1 MRHLQITGVAQPD
14 WRVRKNRPHS
24 GTRKKWPV
32 VYLSLARHRPA
43 SDAINTVSAAMSRR
57 RCGWFYNVELLNS
70 LCTAEKQLWRHM
82 VQSPDDDWR
91 ETNNLEF
98 PLRDSTC
105 RAGGAPRVIR
115 KHKFHT
121 KVCLC
126 QFHTEDRFHVNFPDS
141 FAYMHVLHRGLLSH
155 KSFVNDRMHTISA
168 AAPNCT

>member
-1 MRHLQITGVAQPD
+1 
-14 WRVRKNRPHS
+14 
-24 GTRKKWPV
+24 
-32 VYLSLARHRPA
+32 
-43 SDAINTVSAAMSRR
+43 
-57 RCGWFYNVELLNS
+57 
-70 LCTAEKQLWRHM
+70 M

-115 KHKFHT
+115 KHKFHM

-155 KSFVNDRMHTISA
+155 KSFVMTLCILFLQQLPIAHKFHMGDSLATKV
-168 AAPNCT
+168 CL